1 MNAYRYGH
9 GERVGCLA
17 DMDKRTVSFYREGA
31 DGGAPTRLG
40 SGSGCST
47 RCCDVVSS
55 DDVCCPGMI
64 RLAGCIVS
72 GVPDGVRIVATPASE
87 GSTVQ
92 LSFPVD
98 PVLSRLDDLDASAAA
113 RSKV

>member
-1 MNAYRYGH
+1 
-9 GERVGCLA
+9 
-17 DMDKRTVSFYREGA
+17 
-31 DGGAPTRLG
+31 
-40 SGSGCST
+40 
-47 RCCDVVSS
+47 
-55 DDVCCPGMI
+55 MI